1 MDTCFEPDLFD
12 DIFSPSPE
20 ETLNAS
26 LSSPSIEENSSTTN
40 FYAFPGTENTYSIPI
55 GHSPTFSFSPTL
67 TGQNSSQFLLD
78 SNVLQNLVVP
88 VPVSYVPALTPI
100 VANSVSDE
108 SSSNDG
114 ELEDIGRRKRRNAVR
129 LKNDMK
135 RSSPSSSGDERS
147 VTLTRDELLSF
158 TSEQFEDFVT
168 SIINSRDLTS
178 SEKSEIKRQRRLIKN
193 RESAQASRQRKK
205 LHMDQLERKVKEL
218 SSENTVL
225 KENIATLCSENNQLK
240 QHVALLNEVVK
251 KSMGTDLFSR
261 GYNFMNTMA
270 NPKQYIQMNP
280 TGVVLMI
287 VLFSFGILFSN
298 WVTPNN
304 AFPGTN
310 PMVELPVPQITN
322 GPRIFEHQD
331 FEYASNS
338 RNPLVVLQ
346 DQEIPMERLEKS
358 TCDAVELH
366 PAITD
371 GFEPTQNDVS
381 SGIILSTPESTD
393 EISTAVTVPVSVPI
407 PVPVP
412 GGRLYLGPVPD
423 PVTLR
428 NGLYLKTEARIP
440 HSEEP
445 LRITQSNELRFSIEN
460 ETELTE
466 LRPHIS
472 VWKANTTYLLC
483 GKVSQISPAAG
494 TLFTDTEQQDTMISF
509 FIPPDKGSTD
519 KLFLMVTCK
528 VIETA
533 YTPAATVEISNPVSL
548 VI

>member
-1 MDTCFEPDLFD
+1 ML
-12 DIFSPSPE
+12 
-20 ETLNAS
+20 
-26 LSSPSIEENSSTTN
+26 
-40 FYAFPGTENTYSIPI
+40 
-55 GHSPTFSFSPTL
+55 
-67 TGQNSSQFLLD
+67 
-78 SNVLQNLVVP
+78 P
-88 VPVSYVPALTPI
+88 VPVSYVPALTTPI
-100 VANSVSDE
+100 VANSICDE

-114 ELEDIGRRKRRNAVR
+114 EVEESSRRKRRNAVR
-129 LKNDMK
+129 LKNDK
-135 RSSPSSSGDERS
+135 KNSPSSSGDERS

-218 SSENTVL
+218 SSENTAL

-270 NPKQYIQMNP
+270 NPKQYLQMNP
-280 TGVVLMI
+280 LSSTGVVLMI
-287 VLFSFGILFSN
+287 VLFSFGLLFSN
-298 WVTPNN
+298 WVTPINN
-304 AFPGTN
+304 TFPGTN
-310 PMVELPVPQITN
+310 PMVEQLPVPQITN
-322 GPRIFEHQD
+322 GPRIFTHQE
-331 FEYASNS
+331 FEYAANT

-346 DQEIPMERLEKS
+346 DQEIPTGRLEMA

-366 PAITD
+366 TPAIAD
-371 GFEPTQNDVS
+371 GSEPTSIVS
-381 SGIILSTPESTD
+381 SGCILSTTESTD
-393 EISTAVTVPVSVPI
+393 EFSTAVTVPERSRFTLRPI
-407 PVPVP
+407 I
-412 GGRLYLGPVPD
+412 PD
-423 PVTLR
+423 PITLR
-428 NGLYLKTEARIP
+428 TGPLSLKTEARIP
-440 HSEEP
+440 HSEEL

-509 FIPPDKGSTD
+509 FIPPDKSSTD
-519 KLFLMVTCK
+519 KMFLMVTCR

-533 YTPAATVEISNPVSL
+533 YTPAATVEISNPTSL
-548 VI
+548 VM